1 MQGVIDKGH
10 QESLGFA
17 GAGARGNDCVFAG
30 FDVAKGEFLD
40 VLDQG
45 YSAFC
50 RKDESIQPMSRT
62 SCAASRRDAVL
73 VFVDAVELEDGF

>member
-1 MQGVIDKGH
+1 MQGVIDQGH

-17 GAGARGNDCVFAG
+17 GAGACGDDCVLAG
-30 FDVAKGEFLD
+30 FDVASGEFLD

-50 RKDESIQPMSRT
+50 CKDESIQPLSRT
-62 SCAASRRDAVL
+62 FCAASRRDAVL